1 MIKKLKKYISVIFLN
16 LVKYFISPFI
26 KIDNN
31 LVLFSSLNGSF
42 VDNSKYLYLAIIK
55 ENNFKTFWVAHDKN
69 TFKFLKDQNLPV
81 LKIGYGMFF
90 KALKAKFFVTTH
102 NYQDVYYVKNKK
114 TVVINLWHG
123 TPLKKM
129 GFDAKVDS
137 KKFYLKEKLGL
148 YEHKYIDYLCIAS
161 KHTVYA
167 FESSFGIAKEKILP
181 TGQPRNDI
189 LFKAKSDFN
198 FAQSIKENVLS
209 KLNIKSPKIALYA
222 PTFRD
227 KYICRVDLI
236 KELKEIFKQNG
247 VELVVKLHPLDKDRV
262 YFKQPSIDIQEL
274 LIASDMLISDYS
286 SVFFDYAIL
295 ERPII
300 LFLYDIKEYQIHR
313 DGFYMDIEQLPF
325 YKCYNTEQLKTTL
338 QRLLRNTDTAKIS
351 EFADK
356 FNRKGCSSCRIM
368 KFMKKIAN
376 S

>member
-1 MIKKLKKYISVIFLN
+1 MIKKLKKYISIILLN
-16 LVKYFISPFI
+16 FAKYFISPFI

-42 VDNSKYLYLAIIK
+42 VDNSKYLYLAMIK

-69 TFKFLKDQNLPV
+69 TYKLLKNQNFPV

-90 KALKAKFFVTTH
+90 KALKAKFFITTH

-114 TVVINLWHG
+114 TIVINLWHG

-148 YEHKYIDYLCIAS
+148 FEHKYIDYLCIAS
-161 KHTVYA
+161 KDTISA
-167 FESSFGIAKEKILP
+167 FESSFGIAREKILP

-189 LFKAKSDFN
+189 LFKAKSDSN

-209 KLNIKSPKIALYA
+209 RLNIKSPRIALYA

-227 KYICRVDLI
+227 KYVCRIDLI
-236 KELKEIFKQNG
+236 KELKEVFRQNG
-247 VELVVKLHPLDKDRV
+247 IELVVKLHPLDKDNV
-262 YFKQPSIDIQEL
+262 YFKQLNIDIQEL

-286 SVFFDYAIL
+286 SIFFDYSIL

-300 LFLYDIKEYQIHR
+300 LFLYDIKEYQVQR
-313 DGFYMDIEQLPF
+313 DGFYIDIKQLPF
-325 YKCYNTEQLKTTL
+325 YKCYNIEELKTTL
-338 QRLLRNTDTAKIS
+338 KEISSNSIAIKIN
-351 EFADK
+351 EFATRY
-356 FNRKGCSSCRIM
+356 NRKGCSSCRIM
-368 KFMKKIAN
+368 KFMKKIAK